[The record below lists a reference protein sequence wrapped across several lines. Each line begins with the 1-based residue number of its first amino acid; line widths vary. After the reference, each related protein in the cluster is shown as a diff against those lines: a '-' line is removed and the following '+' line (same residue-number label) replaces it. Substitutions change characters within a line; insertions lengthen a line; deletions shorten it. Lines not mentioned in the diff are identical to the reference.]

1 MGDVAL
7 YLVLLNFNRCVQVG
21 KTLQNLLDLRFTLTK
36 GVTPIYPICVV
47 EHAERTGTARLRGAR
62 HLNNKFGQSQGSQ
75 HDELGFVMMEV
86 RPLET
91 MFFTGLTPPPLQ
103 QQGDPWSL

>member
-1 MGDVAL
+1 MRAG
-7 YLVLLNFNRCVQVG
+7 G
-21 KTLQNLLDLRFTLTK
+21 QNITKSTGLKIHLDQR
-36 GVTPIYPICVV
+36 GSTPIYPICVV
-47 EHAERTGTARLRGAR
+47 EHAERTGAARLRGAR

-86 RPLET
+86 RPLDY
-91 MFFTGLTPPPLQ
+91 FFTGLTPRPLQ

>member
-1 MGDVAL
+1 MRA
-7 YLVLLNFNRCVQVG
+7 VG
-21 KTLQNLLDLRFTLTK
+21 QNITNSTGLKIHLDQR
-36 GVTPIYPICVV
+36 GSTPIYPICVV
-47 EHAERTGTARLRGAR
+47 EHAEHTGTARLRGAR

>member
-1 MGDVAL
+1 MPAG
-7 YLVLLNFNRCVQVG
+7 G
-21 KTLQNLLDLRFTLTK
+21 QNITKSTGLKIHLDQR
-36 GVTPIYPICVV
+36 GSAPIYPICVV

-91 MFFTGLTPPPLQ
+91 IFFTGLTPPPLQ